1 VFARGRAGGVG
12 TRASGTPRAHGL
24 AAALGEK
31 YVNECDLFG
40 CHTVLVRH
48 PPRRVR
54 AAPEPYLVEGDED
67 YPRRAAPPRQQRLAS
82 APHGYAGRPVD
93 PGVEARLESAK
104 AMLGVMEGSLATEN
118 ETAMEAYNSTMAL
131 ASEMQ
136 LIEKQTHLDRVEIRE
151 RDALLAK
158 DDRLLAEER
167 QRAGAAR
174 HGERIEAQRLARAEQ
189 VARTEGVQ
197 LESARARLRN
207 SQALQAQAVAQAR
220 IFRDALERATNKLV
234 AYKQNVGG
242 QELKLQKEVAHDEAV
257 AQTQIMQEEAA
268 SSSSQMSDKEVI
280 ERLTQEVRRLT
291 KELKQRETVIQLQ
304 QQVLKVQAHEVHELE
319 KTAHK
324 DADAAAKTIR
334 NVMKSAQAASAG
346 QATKY
351 AEEEK
356 QGTAAIAAAHPGI
369 DPNSIPSVFAPPSE
383 VAAAADAAKPA
394 EPEPMMPPAKEWRHF
409 GDDAIA
415 KNPNYEAP
423 VVGKN
428 GVVAD
433 ANFAAGVEGAH
444 GTKTPEQEAAE
455 DETVKE
461 ADAAIIR
468 FEKEEKKQNEA
479 IAVAVSNPLEVPSQR
494 KVVAREASPAQQ
506 AERERDAAAEEFAN
520 HPVIVPDPAI
530 KTLDDFIA
538 KAEEERQKVQL
549 EERERVIAREVKEKE
564 LARKA
569 KAADDAVAKITQASI
584 PPKPVHM
591 QPHSAETLLHD
602 TSAAALPENAT
613 AVSMSAKSAASPAK
627 LLLAPKKLVHPTR
640 ALSNLESGVQDLP
653 AHLPVLKPLATS
665 SQMGGIADAG
675 DDAVQPGAANSLL
688 HSKTNPGLSGTRAAA
703 MVQKAADIALF
714 IVAHPPAL
722 KAKRAGEKHHP
733 KRAAYTRDVLSLEP
747 QNAVLPPLHSASK
760 AHDTKGKLHPK
771 RQHSTGEVEAEAPTT
786 TKPAATAEAPKDTI
800 KDDLSRA
807 AKQLQSYDFLHEQN
821 PADDAALPK
830 ESVSKAARDRSV
842 AQQMKALEKSEQK
855 SRPEWESSGLRVNG
869 AGKVV
874 GREENLA
881 ELPADMRGGM
891 HIGSSFEGDMKDR
904 QVSFKDINRGA
915 PLHAKAEHWRMTK
928 AQQAVEQAL
937 MKEEAAAREWVAVAK
952 KEEETEGKAAAV
964 AAEELKRLHAE
975 AHGTAQRAVLTARDT
990 ARLSKSQ
997 GGASAALHHTHTES
1011 HVTHGYTPHVN
1022 DHVAHGDQSA
1032 SRPNTV
1038 RSGDDES
1045 LDVALARARAATSA
1059 AEAAMAVKTP
1069 TSATVALPGT
1079 SAASRPAL
1087 LPHVREVSVSMAS
1100 AQDSWA
1106 PAEPS
1111 SGLDWPRRGG
1121 AGADAESKGM
1131 RADEQALQ
1139 KEVGGPISSSVAKG
1153 IAHDLAKLNA
1163 LTKTLKEWPHSGPL
1177 FSSTHPVGAERGG
1190 LLGLRHFAQQDASI
1204 DAKAAGFV
1212 FSRTRR
1218 LAKIAQHARTHARS
1232 TNPRNIMH

>member
-1 VFARGRAGGVG
+1 M
-12 TRASGTPRAHGL
+12 
-24 AAALGEK
+24 
-31 YVNECDLFG
+31 
-40 CHTVLVRH
+40 
-48 PPRRVR
+48 
-54 AAPEPYLVEGDED
+54 VEGDED
-67 YPRRAAPPRQQRLAS
+67 YPRRAASPRKQRLAS

-93 PGVEARLESAK
+93 PGVEARLETAK
-104 AMLGVMEGSLATEN
+104 AMLGVMEGSLAAEN
-118 ETAMEAYNSTMAL
+118 ETTMEAYNSTMAL
-131 ASEMQ
+131 ASEMHH
-136 LIEKQTHLDRVEIRE
+136 IEKQTHLDRVEIRQ

-167 QRAGAAR
+167 QRTGAAR
-174 HGERIEAQRLARAEQ
+174 HGERIEEQRLARAEQ

-197 LESARARLRN
+197 LASARTRLRN

-220 IFRDALERATNKLV
+220 MYRDALERARNKLF
-234 AYKQNVGG
+234 AYKQKVGG

-268 SSSSQMSDKEVI
+268 SSQMSDKEVI

-291 KELKQRETVIQLQ
+291 NELKQRETVIQLQ

-319 KTAHK
+319 KAAHK
-324 DADAAAKTIR
+324 NADAAAKTMSD
-334 NVMKSAQAASAG
+334 VMKSAQAASAG

-369 DPNSIPSVFAPPSE
+369 DPNSIPSVFAPPAE

-394 EPEPMMPPAKEWRHF
+394 EPEPMMPPAKQWRHF

-428 GVVAD
+428 GVVDD

-455 DETVKE
+455 DTTVKE
-461 ADAAIIR
+461 ADAAISK
-468 FEKEEKKQNEA
+468 FEKEEKKQKDA
-479 IAVAVSNPLEVPSQR
+479 IAAAVSNPLEVPSQR
-494 KVVAREASPAQQ
+494 KVEARSEPPAQQ
-506 AERERDAAAEEFAN
+506 AQREQEAAEQEFAN

-538 KAEEERQKVQL
+538 KAEEDRQKVQL
-549 EERERVIAREVKEKE
+549 EERERAIAREAKEKE

-584 PPKPVHM
+584 PSHM

-613 AVSMSAKSAASPAK
+613 AVSTPAKSAASPAK
-627 LLLAPKKLVHPTR
+627 LLLASKKLVHPTR
-640 ALSNLESGVQDLP
+640 DLP

-675 DDAVQPGAANSLL
+675 ADAVQPGAAILLL
-688 HSKTNPGLSGTRAAA
+688 HSKVPEPNPGISGTRAAEMA
-703 MVQKAADIALF
+703 HKAADIASF
-714 IVAHPPAL
+714 IVAHPPAP
-722 KAKRAGEKHHP
+722 KAKRVGEKHHP
-733 KRAAYTRDVLSLEP
+733 KRAAYKPDVVSLEP
-747 QNAVLPPLHSASK
+747 QKAVLPPLHSASK
-760 AHDTKGKLHPK
+760 AHDTEGMLHSK
-771 RQHSTGEVEAEAPTT
+771 RQPLTGEVEAEASTL
-786 TKPAATAEAPKDTI
+786 TKPAATAKAPKDTI
-800 KDDLSRA
+800 KKDLSRA
-807 AKQLQSYDFLHEQN
+807 AKQLQSYDFLDEQN
-821 PADDAALPK
+821 PADDAVLPK
-830 ESVSKAARDRSV
+830 ESLSQAARDRSV

-855 SRPEWESSGLRVNG
+855 SRPKWESSGLRVKG
-869 AGKVV
+869 AGKAV

-891 HIGSSFEGDMKDR
+891 HIGSSFESDAKHR
-904 QVSFKDINRGA
+904 QISFKDMNRGA
-915 PLHAKAEHWRMTK
+915 PLHAKAAHWRVTK

-937 MKEEAAAREWVAVAK
+937 MKEEHAAREWVAVAK

-964 AAEELKRLHAE
+964 AEEELKRLHAE
-975 AHGTAQRAVLTARDT
+975 AHGTAQRAVPPDT
-990 ARLSKSQ
+990 ARLSKAQ
-997 GGASAALHHTHTES
+997 GGASDALHHTHAKAR
-1011 HVTHGYTPHVN
+1011 VAHGDTPHAN
-1022 DHVAHGDQSA
+1022 AHVAHGDAREYHAA
-1032 SRPNTV
+1032 SRPNTL
-1038 RSGDDES
+1038 RSGGDDS
-1045 LDVALARARAATSA
+1045 LDEALVRARAATSA

-1069 TSATVALPGT
+1069 TFATLAFSGT
-1079 SAASRPAL
+1079 STASRPEL
-1087 LPHVREVSVSMAS
+1087 LTHERQVSASMAS
-1100 AQDSWA
+1100 AQDSLA
-1106 PAEPS
+1106 PAEAS
-1111 SGLDWPRRGG
+1111 SGLEWPRRGG

-1131 RADEQALQ
+1131 RADEQALL

-1163 LTKTLKEWPHSGPL
+1163 LTKTLKQWPHSEPL

-1190 LLGLRHFAQQDASI
+1190 LLGLRHIAQQDVSM
-1204 DAKAAGFV
+1204 DARAAGFC
-1212 FSRTRR
+1212 F
-1218 LAKIAQHARTHARS
+1218 
-1232 TNPRNIMH
+1232 